1 MYKVE
6 IFTDQFSFA
15 SVAMIDKATTVIEQ
29 DFLAYDSYTIQTPA
43 IECEK
48 GYLVHITDADN
59 VFVADGIVG
68 DVKPQEEMQSITI
81 RPLNTLFD
89 AEVFYTPITDC
100 ISWLATN
107 INSTFM
113 NNADTVQ
120 NRPIHL
126 SYTQAGNDLPLTG
139 YNLHETTNLL
149 SVMISALK
157 TYGVVVKS
165 RLDLTNSRLNIEI
178 FQQSAT
184 KTLEASLANVLEKSV
199 TIGDSYGSTN
209 KAVIRKIK
217 VVGNVTTVIS
227 STSFYLHTDGTISTT
242 NTDRIVPVF
251 YAIENLEQTDD
262 MSNQDWT
269 DQATSRAKEIL
280 QPAKYDN
287 EIDLQYDI
295 DDLLATPMA
304 LEIGTLTTIYI
315 DGESY
320 ASILTGKRIEA
331 GKVTLIFGVT
341 RTELTKQMNMGRRDT
356 MTFENT
362 VSATLRQVAEKYP
375 TSADVADTYVKKTGD
390 TMTGSYYLKSSGID
404 LTASPP
410 ASTQYSRAYAIQDT
424 NGTELGKLQAQ
435 RNATDVLGTFIQA
448 SRTVNGTTLYN
459 KLALGLGA
467 DGTRSVSVSSAD
479 PWLSA
484 LGLTGGRLI
493 IGVQTITCSASASVA
508 DKASATCTGTRTNV
522 AGASGYLYFP
532 RSCNYGFVSSAPS
545 TSGTTVTISATN
557 ASGAS
562 HTLSVNMVIIAYKTL

>member
-6 IFTDQFSFA
+6 IFTDQFVFA
-15 SVAMIDKATTVIEQ
+15 SVAMVDSSSVTIEQ
-29 DFLAYDSYTIQTPA
+29 DFLAYDSFTITTPVIA
-43 IECEK
+43 CEK
-48 GYLVHITDADN
+48 GYFIHITTDDN
-59 VFVADGIVG
+59 TYIADGVVG
-68 DVKPQEEMQSITI
+68 DVQPEEKMQSITI

-113 NNADTVQ
+113 SNADTVQ

-126 SYTQAGNDLPLTG
+126 TYTQAGDDLPLTG

-165 RLDLTNSRLNIEI
+165 RLDLTYSRLDIEI

-217 VVGNVTTVIS
+217 VVDNVTTVIS

-242 NTDRIVPVF
+242 NSDRIVPVF

-280 QPAKYDN
+280 EPAKYDN
-287 EIDLQYDI
+287 EIVLQYDS

-304 LEIGTLTTIYI
+304 LEIGTLTTIYL

-341 RTELTKQMNMGRRDT
+341 RTELTKQMNMNRRES
-356 MTFENT
+356 MSFEST
-362 VSATLRQVAEKYP
+362 VSATLRQVAEKFVP
-375 TSADVADTYVKKTGD
+375 AGEV
-390 TMTGSYYLKSSGID
+390 
-404 LTASPP
+404 TASSTVPKMDGT
-410 ASTQYSRAYAIQDT
+410 ASTGTETAYARGDHRHPKDTSKLDVSSISPVNLLNETAVGTTATSYACDWDSYEWLNIRAGTYSNIQTQMMVDH
-424 NGTELGKLQAQ
+424 GY
-435 RNATDVLGTFIQA
+435 F
-448 SRTVNGTTLYN
+448 NGTTSGTRPMVYLP
-459 KLALGLGA
+459 
-467 DGTRSVSVSSAD
+467 DGTYYQIYKSGSSHVYLRRSSA
-479 PWLSA
+479 
-484 LGLTGGRLI
+484 GGANDRIVIQGI
-493 IGVQTITCSASASVA
+493 I
-508 DKASATCTGTRTNV
+508 
-522 AGASGYLYFP
+522 P
-532 RSCNYGFVSSAPS
+532 RS
-545 TSGTTVTISATN
+545 
-557 ASGAS
+557 
-562 HTLSVNMVIIAYKTL
+562 